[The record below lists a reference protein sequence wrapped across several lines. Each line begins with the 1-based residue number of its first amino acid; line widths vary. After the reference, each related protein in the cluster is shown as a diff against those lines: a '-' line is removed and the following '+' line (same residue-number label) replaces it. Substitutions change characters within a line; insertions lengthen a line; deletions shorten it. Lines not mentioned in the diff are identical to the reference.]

1 MLDTFGPLTPVLVL
15 LMLYGLVEFFKRLGV
30 AGNGAMILSMAL
42 GVIFGVLF
50 QLAEMYPAISPWF
63 RVGVYG
69 LIVGLATCGLFDVS
83 KRLGA
88 K

>member
-15 LMLYGLVEFFKRLGV
+15 LMLYGLVEFFKRLGI
-30 AGNGAMILSMAL
+30 AGNGAMLLSMAL
-42 GVIFGVLF
+42 GVLFGVLF
-50 QLAEMYPAISPWF
+50 QLAEIYPGMSIWF
-63 RVGVYG
+63 RMGVYG
-69 LIVGLATCGLFDVS
+69 LIMGLATCGLFDVS